1 VKLIIV
7 DDHKIICDSLKVL
20 LERDPAIQVV
30 GTAADGHTGVEL
42 TLRLRPDVVIMDIEM
57 PLLNGI
63 EATRQLRAA
72 DFAGGIAM
80 LSSHDER
87 RLVLQAIEAGI
98 DAYVLKQNTFDEVR
112 DAIAA
117 AGRREFFLSPTLA
130 KLPGRAGFSGIA
142 DLLTSREREVLQ
154 LLAEGH
160 TAKEIAVRFSLSPKT
175 IEAHR
180 VNLMT
185 KLKVDNLADLT
196 RLALREGMAKI

>member
-1 VKLIIV
+1 MNIIIV

-20 LERDPAIQVV
+20 LERDPAIHVV
-30 GTAADGHTGVEL
+30 GTAADGRAGVEL

-57 PLLNGI
+57 PLLNGV

-72 DFAGGIAM
+72 KFEGGIAM

-87 RLVLQAIEAGI
+87 RFVAQAIEAGI
-98 DAYVLKQNTFDEVR
+98 DAYMLKENAFDEVR

-117 AGRREFFLSPTLA
+117 AGRREFFLSPNLA
-130 KLPGRAGFSGIA
+130 ALRGPGGFHRVTE
-142 DLLTSREREVLQ
+142 LLTSREREVFQ

-160 TAKEIAVRFSLSPKT
+160 TTKEIAGRFSLSPKT

-185 KLKVDNLADLT
+185 KLKVDNLAELT
-196 RLALREGMAKI
+196 RLALREGIAKK